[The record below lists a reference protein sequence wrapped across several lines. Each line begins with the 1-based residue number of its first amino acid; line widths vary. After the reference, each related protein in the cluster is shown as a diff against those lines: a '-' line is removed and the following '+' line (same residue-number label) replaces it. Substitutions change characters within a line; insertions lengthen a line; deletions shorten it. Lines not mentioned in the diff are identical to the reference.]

1 MPTNVNV
8 KVNTVGQVVRGQF
21 NMVEIN
27 GYDHNNNRPF
37 KKAFFET
44 KKDGGLTK
52 NAEIANSLQPDE
64 WICITLDDT
73 SYHNVQSIRKIAE
86 PQGGSA
92 AAASAPVGD
101 APPAYRPAG
110 GGGGGASDKMSKADW
125 AEKDRKK
132 EVSVNRSVALKAA
145 AALFT
150 GKGATKAI
158 VNSLEKLAF
167 RMEAYLALG
176 SFDEQVPANV
186 PAEAPA
192 PPTPPAPEKVYDE
205 STGPEPTDVKV
216 AAGEDDDIP
225 F

>member
-27 GYDHNNNRPF
+27 GYDHSNNRAF

-44 KKDGGLTK
+44 KKDNTLTK
-52 NAEIANSLQPDE
+52 NAEIANGLVQND
-64 WICITLDDT
+64 WVCITLDDT

-92 AAASAPVGD
+92 AAAAAP
-101 APPAYRPAG
+101 APAAG
-110 GGGGGASDKMSKADW
+110 GGTRANSADKMSKADW

-132 EVSVNRSVALKAA
+132 EVSVNRSVAVKSA
-145 AALFT
+145 AALF
-150 GKGATKAI
+150 GAKPITKAI
-158 VNSLEKLAF
+158 LKAFETLAY
-167 RMEAYLALG
+167 RIEAYLALG
-176 SFDEQVPANV
+176 SFDEQVPADKPAEV
-186 PAEAPA
+186 PTPTPAVPPAEA
-192 PPTPPAPEKVYDE
+192 KVYDE
-205 STGPEPTDVKV
+205 TTGPEPTDVKV